1 MNHHQLSQIYM
12 YSKYRISCSFLRPKF
27 KFGEFGEFYSP
38 FPPAAFLKTLP
49 GCSSARYQEVEEGG
63 EECFCEG
70 KEEKGIV
77 LKAARGMRDGKG
89 FDKKTSSFPQHCL
102 QKNNLKKLKVMSG
115 FVKKIFLQLFG
126 ESCPTN
132 TRPRMKGGPPTTF
145 SSSSSSN
152 SRATK
157 SISPPSWRTK
167 KYENFRQ
174 NLHGLGE
181 RGRISLEGEDDD
193 KGIFFTCTFAIVH
206 QSTILLIF
214 LLVSR
219 MWEMHVRA

>member
-1 MNHHQLSQIYM
+1 MSHQHS
-12 YSKYRISCSFLRPKF
+12 SKDERRP
-27 KFGEFGEFYSP
+27 S
-38 FPPAAFLKTLP
+38 
-49 GCSSARYQEVEEGG
+49 
-63 EECFCEG
+63 
-70 KEEKGIV
+70 
-77 LKAARGMRDGKG
+77 
-89 FDKKTSSFPQHCL
+89 
-102 QKNNLKKLKVMSG
+102 
-115 FVKKIFLQLFG
+115 
-126 ESCPTN
+126 
-132 TRPRMKGGPPTTF
+132 PPTTF

-219 MWEMHVRA
+219 MWEMHVRAWSAQFSWAGCHRQTLWQSIPIPLGILIICGRRGSLSNIKCASRVCTFLAKLLTF